1 MRKKLIFIVSLFMI
15 LFLMII
21 VYQVKQNDKTSYE
34 ITNATNIA
42 IFEETEIETIKDKN
56 DTLEPTDISYIIG
69 EVPVTKIDIQIEQNK
84 LNSFSEEGKKIL
96 CKNQDVIVETTK
108 QFVAEQEAI
117 KNGFS
122 ISDSKKKRYKEIA
135 EIFYEDSDKTIP
147 KQQFIE
153 IWIATQERDELAD
166 LFMADTLAKIT
177 TNEFSCDNDLVK
189 KAVEDYKK
197 DKTGE
202 KLNIAYNE
210 YLMFLISRYNIEY

>member
-1 MRKKLIFIVSLFMI
+1 MTLC
-15 LFLMII
+15 LMIT
-21 VYQVKQNDKTSYE
+21 VYQVKRNDITSYE
-34 ITNATNIA
+34 KTNINNIA
-42 IFEETEIETIKDKN
+42 IFEETEIDNIKAKN
-56 DTLEPTDISYIIG
+56 DNLKPTDISYTIG
-69 EVPVTKIDIQIEQNK
+69 EMPVTKIDIQIEENK
-84 LNSFSEEGKKIL
+84 LNSFSEEGKRIL

-117 KNGFS
+117 KNGLS

-135 EIFYEDSDKTIP
+135 ETFYGDSDKTIP

-189 KAVEDYKK
+189 KAVKDYKK
-197 DKTGE
+197 DKTAE

-210 YLMFLISRYNIEY
+210 YLMFLIGTYNIEY